1 MTIDSVEPTAFLG
14 QKGIRFAFT
23 FSRLNEEV
31 RRKGEAVAAIVDGKL
46 YMITFEAPD
55 VFYFQRDQP
64 AYRAIVTAATIAR

>member
-1 MTIDSVEPTAFLG
+1 
-14 QKGIRFAFT
+14 
-23 FSRLNEEV
+23 LNEEV